1 MSTQPHFPAAAR
13 QTGGADIS
21 AHNRRW
27 HCISSNQSQAG
38 PCVGPPMLHME
49 VEDPLPQCLRHAG
62 ASPPLPHVSPVP
74 PCSRC
79 SSSAQAHSNPL
90 SCSTIMKMYSPLPSF
105 EAWRG
110 GCWMLKYL
118 LCCFTLELAA
128 SGVRLY

>member
-49 VEDPLPQCLRHAG
+49 VEDPPPPVPKACRSISPTAPCQPSAPLQSLLFFRPSAFKPVVMQHNYENVF
-62 ASPPLPHVSPVP
+62 SPPKL
-74 PCSRC
+74 
-79 SSSAQAHSNPL
+79 
-90 SCSTIMKMYSPLPSF
+90 
-105 EAWRG
+105 
-110 GCWMLKYL
+110 
-118 LCCFTLELAA
+118 
-128 SGVRLY
+128 